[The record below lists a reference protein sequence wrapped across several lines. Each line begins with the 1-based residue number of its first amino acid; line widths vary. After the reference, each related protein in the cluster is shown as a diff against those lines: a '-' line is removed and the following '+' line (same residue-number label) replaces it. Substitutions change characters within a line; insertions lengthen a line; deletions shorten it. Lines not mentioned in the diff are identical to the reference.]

1 MSLQSLLQDGSLERL
16 DKHDC
21 AERYLD
27 ANHRHKDVVVVARN
41 TSMNDGATLL
51 PGNSNT
57 SLIDVYPN
65 MGYGARWM
73 LRTAWMCSALA
84 RYSSPEEGMP
94 TTTAEEWCTPEF
106 LLPRLDSWALKS
118 ARKDADSKVVRE
130 AVVTVDYCLS
140 TGVESGQN
148 GCAIRYSLV
157 LLGIVTA
164 MLAAKLVLVCFV
176 WAIHRRSQKAVASG
190 RWEQQP
196 LVTVGDAIS
205 SFVNYEDQY
214 TKNLLFLERQDCSRK
229 TLTSLAISSQ
239 TQLGLR
245 VVRLHVHK
253 RWFQA
258 AGRLQWGLVF
268 GLYVLQLLIHEW
280 SYHGLTYTHS
290 ILIIMAL
297 LAFGISVSLD
307 ALAQNGQPTDISSL
321 AKMGLGQTQDYS
333 IAMTKA
339 WSDMGSNAFYGTTF
353 FANGPQFLMS
363 CAWYMGNALL
373 TSMAV
378 SHHWGKFIVKPQ
390 KLRVS
395 DPQDGQKGSYTL
407 SLPYRYSVSL
417 LVCSSLTHWLLS
429 QSGFVVQTRG
439 FSYTGGAVDD
449 GFERV
454 PSLDASVSG
463 YSAIGNVLALI
474 SLGVLIFG
482 LLFLGSLRLPR
493 LRGPRRKA
501 SDDIIRMPLASS
513 CSFAISAACQGNSL
527 SMEVPLKLPI
537 RWIRSESGQWNF
549 VTSERLNVVG
559 RKTAS

>member
-1 MSLQSLLQDGSLERL
+1 
-16 DKHDC
+16 
-21 AERYLD
+21 
-27 ANHRHKDVVVVARN
+27 
-41 TSMNDGATLL
+41 
-51 PGNSNT
+51 
-57 SLIDVYPN
+57 
-65 MGYGARWM
+65 
-73 LRTAWMCSALA
+73 
-84 RYSSPEEGMP
+84 
-94 TTTAEEWCTPEF
+94 
-106 LLPRLDSWALKS
+106 
-118 ARKDADSKVVRE
+118 
-130 AVVTVDYCLS
+130 
-140 TGVESGQN
+140 
-148 GCAIRYSLV
+148 
-157 LLGIVTA
+157 

-395 DPQDGQKGSYTL
+395 DPRDGQKGSYTL